1 MFTNIHEGKKIT
13 DVQIQ
18 PGINR
23 KVRQFTLHE
32 QNPKAYWKLLDQLK
46 RAKLNKDNKNEL
58 NISLSDW
65 KNHFQV
71 LNNST
76 GETDQGDE
84 DFINKL
90 VEKENELIFNELDF
104 VITENEIEKA
114 IRSLKN
120 SKASGLSMIIN
131 EMVKYGQLTLTPL
144 LCKLFNLVLSSGIYL
159 KIWSIGYTCI
169 TPLHKSGSTSDPS
182 NYRGITLSDII
193 GKLFNRVLNN
203 RLSKFFISHNIINKS
218 KLGL

>member
-1 MFTNIHEGKKIT
+1 M
-13 DVQIQ
+13 
-18 PGINR
+18 
-23 KVRQFTLHE
+23 
-32 QNPKAYWKLLDQLK
+32 
-46 RAKLNKDNKNEL
+46 NKNNKNEL
-58 NISLSDW
+58 NINLSDW

-104 VITENEIEKA
+104 AITENEIEKA

-144 LCKLFNLVLSSGIYL
+144 LCKLFNLVFSSGIYPN
-159 KIWSIGYTCI
+159 IWSIGYI

>member
-1 MFTNIHEGKKIT
+1 MHKYNQELIEKL
-13 DVQIQ
+13 DS
-18 PGINR
+18 
-23 KVRQFTLHE
+23 LHE

-84 DFINKL
+84 DFISKL
-90 VEKENELIFNELDF
+90 VEKEKELDF

-131 EMVKYGQLTLTPL
+131 EMLKYDQ
-144 LCKLFNLVLSSGIYL
+144 
-159 KIWSIGYTCI
+159 
-169 TPLHKSGSTSDPS
+169 
-182 NYRGITLSDII
+182 
-193 GKLFNRVLNN
+193 
-203 RLSKFFISHNIINKS
+203 
-218 KLGL
+218 

>member
-1 MFTNIHEGKKIT
+1 
-13 DVQIQ
+13 
-18 PGINR
+18 
-23 KVRQFTLHE
+23 
-32 QNPKAYWKLLDQLK
+32 
-46 RAKLNKDNKNEL
+46 LNKNNKNEL
-58 NISLSDW
+58 NINLSDW

-159 KIWSIGYTCI
+159 KIWSIAYTCI